1 MSFEPTEPQNGV
13 DPNPFT
19 LIDPDTI
26 PYPLTDVWSLN
37 YAAETLRTG
46 GEDLFGGAEDMSS
59 TWHGVQAH
67 YSAPESETL
76 FAAMDP
82 VVTRGEGIQGDLAT
96 VASALEDLAEAATT
110 ARGSLNTLRID
121 AQSLW
126 NANHDKKVWWLNKD
140 DETDEWAL
148 AENIRIKDAVNT
160 AWSTF
165 NEAENACATRI
176 SAVFGGPAYVSPD
189 QAAGDGALVYG
200 LPTDAGERD
209 LSLENALSFE
219 GVNSNIN
226 DFTAWAGSK
235 FHPSLMD
242 WGNPIGQALW
252 DTGATDLL
260 WGSAVGLTS
269 KLGFWHPDNGW
280 RFDPRGR
287 WDNATAAWSD
297 AWMDTVTLVGVHDEH
312 GWLWEPGEG
321 GQEGWGAG
329 WDRWTGNAWGSLT
342 EIWEGHTAWSTRDDG
357 VAYSNTTIGANA
369 ALMTVGLPLKALKI
383 IAGAGVVSSMDAPG
397 GPGDAEFDGSGSG
410 SGGGSGTGS
419 DSFTSRGGAGTRGWP
434 SSPLPGAGE
443 GQRPTGERFE
453 NPLTMLNNSLLDPD
467 RYRPPASVPDG
478 GGDRPSQNPPAP
490 QPQDSGTPRNRPGD
504 EDTPRRS
511 DEEDTEVPGGPEERP
526 GAPAPTPRPEGES
539 QRGDTDAPRAEDDPE
554 QRPPRRDEDDESD
567 RSDAGEGTGGPRE
580 EPEAER
586 SEPAAGGGG
595 GGGDEPPNDRTGT
608 GGDDGQGESPDDDGA
623 HGASDPES
631 DTPSSSGAGET
642 GNETPGTRPEDA
654 ETPSQGDQGSR
665 NGTDDPSSEKKLK
678 NGKTL
683 SEELSLGGLTDA
695 EIDHLI
701 GGQSEGDDGWDRVF
715 GALDQNFH
723 KRVKSELHGPATRFS
738 FDGAEN
744 GREFAYRYEYYKATF
759 DELVKSLMAEGM
771 SKGEARMPAAAEVLE
786 LDMDARLRQDHDVV
800 NEMRP
805 HGHAYIDPELTT
817 AQMEQHIRER
827 AGDIEMGHETSAA
840 YHSRKHANE
849 LPSAERTG
857 NPVRDYLNSAEV
869 TIRSGEVIDSRV
881 EENGSR
887 KFVFARPKLDAD
899 GSYVLNT
906 KTGEPVYMKAIL
918 YVREDGRVVMAT
930 YGGK

>member
-46 GEDLFGGAEDMSS
+46 GEDLFGGVEDMSS

-82 VVTRGEGIQGDLAT
+82 VVTRGEGIQSDLAT
-96 VASALEDLAEAATT
+96 VASALEDLAEAAAT
-110 ARGSLNTLRID
+110 ARRSLNTLRID

-209 LSLENALSFE
+209 VSLENALSFE

-226 DFTAWAGSK
+226 DFTAWAGSE

-242 WGNPIGQALW
+242 WGNPIGQAAW
-252 DTGATDLL
+252 DTVITDAL

-287 WDNATAAWSD
+287 LENFGAAWRD
-297 AWMDTVTLVGVHDEH
+297 AGMDAATLVGIHDDH
-312 GWLWEPGEG
+312 GWLWEPGAG

-329 WDRWTGNAWGSLT
+329 FERWTGNAQDSLA
-342 EIWEGHTAWSTRDDG
+342 EVWEGHTAWSTRDDG
-357 VAYSNTTIGANA
+357 VAYSNTTIGANV
-369 ALMTVGLPLKALKI
+369 ALMTVGLPLKAVKI

-397 GPGDAEFDGSGSG
+397 GSGDAEFDGSGPG

-419 DSFTSRGGAGTRGWP
+419 DNFTSRGGPGTRGWP

-453 NPLTMLNNSLLDPD
+453 NPLTMLNNSLLDPE
-467 RYRPPASVPDG
+467 RYRPPASTPTTPVPDG

-490 QPQDSGTPRNRPGD
+490 QPQDSGNEDSEIPTTEEQIGQSTNVQEGD
-504 EDTPRRS
+504 GSPHRDEEGTDGDDRDDERS
-511 DEEDTEVPGGPEERP
+511 DLDGQQPSP
-526 GAPAPTPRPEGES
+526 
-539 QRGDTDAPRAEDDPE
+539 
-554 QRPPRRDEDDESD
+554 
-567 RSDAGEGTGGPRE
+567 
-580 EPEAER
+580 
-586 SEPAAGGGG
+586 EPAAGGAGG
-595 GGGDEPPNDRTGT
+595 QGGSDEPPQTGGGDDRDEEGADEPG
-608 GGDDGQGESPDDDGA
+608 GESALGQ
-623 HGASDPES
+623 E
-631 DTPSSSGAGET
+631 
-642 GNETPGTRPEDA
+642 
-654 ETPSQGDQGSR
+654 
-665 NGTDDPSSEKKLK
+665 
-678 NGKTL
+678 NGKTNDIVP
-683 SEELSLGGLTDA
+683 SDYIPGGSLQA
-695 EIDHLI
+695 
-701 GGQSEGDDGWDRVF
+701 
-715 GALDQNFH
+715 N
-723 KRVKSELHGPATRFS
+723 
-738 FDGAEN
+738 
-744 GREFAYRYEYYKATF
+744 
-759 DELVKSLMAEGM
+759 
-771 SKGEARMPAAAEVLE
+771 EV
-786 LDMDARLRQDHDVV
+786 AG
-800 NEMRP
+800 
-805 HGHAYIDPELTT
+805 GHAL
-817 AQMEQHIRER
+817 ER
-827 AGDIEMGHETSAA
+827 HVDVSD
-840 YHSRKHANE
+840 
-849 LPSAERTG
+849 
-857 NPVRDYLNSAEV
+857 DYLRRR
-869 TIRSGEVIDSRV
+869 T
-881 EENGSR
+881 
-887 KFVFARPKLDAD
+887 
-899 GSYVLNT
+899 
-906 KTGEPVYMKAIL
+906 TGDVPGAPS
-918 YVREDGRVVMAT
+918 GRVAGRYDDLETAELAT
-930 YGGK
+930 AIALRNSEDEISDWLAKDMGDPDNRRHLLEEVDVGLGEIGFALERQGSKNNPTGWIPHRPEHVNVLLFYDESLPPHNYRIHTSYPIPKDE

>member
-59 TWHGVQAH
+59 TWGGLQAH

-82 VVTRGEGIQGDLAT
+82 VVTRGEGLQGDLAT

-226 DFTAWAGSK
+226 DFAAWAGSE

-252 DTGATDLL
+252 DTGATDFL
-260 WGSAVGLTS
+260 WGTAVGLTS

-287 WDNATAAWSD
+287 WDNATAAWGD
-297 AWMDTVTLVGVHDEH
+297 AWMDTATLVGVHDEH

-397 GPGDAEFDGSGSG
+397 GSGDAEFDGSGPG
-410 SGGGSGTGS
+410 SGGGSGSGS
-419 DSFTSRGGAGTRGWP
+419 DSFTSRGGPGTRGWP

-453 NPLTMLNNSLLDPD
+453 NPLTHLNESLLDPD

-539 QRGDTDAPRAEDDPE
+539 QRGDTDAPRAEDD
-554 QRPPRRDEDDESD
+554 QSD
-567 RSDAGEGTGGPRE
+567 RSDAGEGTAGPRE

-586 SEPAAGGGG
+586 PEPAAGGGG

-608 GGDDGQGESPDDDGA
+608 GGDGEDDPNSGD
-623 HGASDPES
+623 DRDDES
-631 DTPSSSGAGET
+631 SEERDSGNPGSGSSSYQSPE
-642 GNETPGTRPEDA
+642 PG
-654 ETPSQGDQGSR
+654 S
-665 NGTDDPSSEKKLK
+665 
-678 NGKTL
+678 
-683 SEELSLGGLTDA
+683 
-695 EIDHLI
+695 
-701 GGQSEGDDGWDRVF
+701 
-715 GALDQNFH
+715 
-723 KRVKSELHGPATRFS
+723 
-738 FDGAEN
+738 
-744 GREFAYRYEYYKATF
+744 KAF
-759 DELVKSLMAEGM
+759 E
-771 SKGEARMPAAAEVLE
+771 
-786 LDMDARLRQDHDVV
+786 
-800 NEMRP
+800 
-805 HGHAYIDPELTT
+805 
-817 AQMEQHIRER
+817 
-827 AGDIEMGHETSAA
+827 
-840 YHSRKHANE
+840 
-849 LPSAERTG
+849 
-857 NPVRDYLNSAEV
+857 
-869 TIRSGEVIDSRV
+869 SRV
-881 EENGSR
+881 EELMDDPAKKNDNPTQHQLDKARREAEVGLAAERQGLVPGPIQRAEIDNSDPAFQRDQGDIIDGAGQAWDIKGFRDTFPAGPRAGQPMPPGMRGGFDINRIEGEIRGELENGEN
-887 KFVFARPKLDAD
+887 VLLDITGIALPENLRSLRELIENNPEWD
-899 GSYVLNT
+899 GKVMIVEE
-906 KTGEPVYMKAIL
+906 GE
-918 YVREDGRVVMAT
+918 
-930 YGGK
+930 

>member
-59 TWHGVQAH
+59 TWGGLQAH

-96 VASALEDLAEAATT
+96 VASALEDLAEAAAT

-226 DFTAWAGSK
+226 DFAAWAGSE

-252 DTGATDLL
+252 DTGATDVV
-260 WGSAVGLTS
+260 WGTAVGLTS

-287 WDNATAAWSD
+287 WDNATAAWGD
-297 AWMDTVTLVGVHDEH
+297 AWMDTATLVGVHDEH

-397 GPGDAEFDGSGSG
+397 GSGDAEFDGSGPG
-410 SGGGSGTGS
+410 SGGGSGSGS
-419 DSFTSRGGAGTRGWP
+419 DSFTSRGGPGTRGWP

-453 NPLTMLNNSLLDPD
+453 NPLTHLNESLLDPD

-539 QRGDTDAPRAEDDPE
+539 QRGDTDAPRAEDD
-554 QRPPRRDEDDESD
+554 ESD
-567 RSDAGEGTGGPRE
+567 RSDAGEGTAGPRE

-586 SEPAAGGGG
+586 PEPAAGGG

-608 GGDDGQGESPDDDGA
+608 GGDDGDEGGPDNGRDNNDQPQKPQPDNGDDSQGSQERLLDAFPDRVDTEGLLPRPDQTKPPTGRANPRSFEDIASEGLVGPEWKHFSDKEVRVAEYLREHGIEVESIKESTVDGVRTPEA
-623 HGASDPES
+623 VISGTGETVEFKVLES
-631 DTPSSSGAGET
+631 DTARSFERNIRNARGQSRRMVFDVRHL
-642 GNETPGTRPEDA
+642 GTSQEDA
-654 ETPSQGDQGSR
+654 VKRIGSGLFNYGGD
-665 NGTDDPSSEKKLK
+665 
-678 NGKTL
+678 L
-683 SEELSLGGLTDA
+683 SEVVV
-695 EIDHLI
+695 I
-701 GGQSEGDDGWDRVF
+701 GDG
-715 GALDQNFH
+715 
-723 KRVKSELHGPATRFS
+723 
-738 FDGAEN
+738 
-744 GREFAYRYEYYKATF
+744 Y
-759 DELVKSLMAEGM
+759 
-771 SKGEARMPAAAEVLE
+771 
-786 LDMDARLRQDHDVV
+786 
-800 NEMRP
+800 
-805 HGHAYIDPELTT
+805 
-817 AQMEQHIRER
+817 
-827 AGDIEMGHETSAA
+827 
-840 YHSRKHANE
+840 
-849 LPSAERTG
+849 
-857 NPVRDYLNSAEV
+857 
-869 TIRSGEVIDSRV
+869 TIVW
-881 EENGSR
+881 
-887 KFVFARPKLDAD
+887 P
-899 GSYVLNT
+899 
-906 KTGEPVYMKAIL
+906 
-918 YVREDGRVVMAT
+918 
-930 YGGK
+930 

>member
-59 TWHGVQAH
+59 TWGGLQAH

-82 VVTRGEGIQGDLAT
+82 VLTRGEGLQGDLAT

-226 DFTAWAGSK
+226 DFAAWAGSE

-252 DTGATDLL
+252 DTGATDFL
-260 WGSAVGLTS
+260 WGTAVGLTS

-287 WDNATAAWSD
+287 WDNATAAWGD
-297 AWMDTVTLVGVHDEH
+297 AWMDTATLVGVHDEH

-397 GPGDAEFDGSGSG
+397 GSGDAEFDGSGPG
-410 SGGGSGTGS
+410 SGGGSGSGS
-419 DSFTSRGGAGTRGWP
+419 DSFTSRGGPGTRGWP

-453 NPLTMLNNSLLDPD
+453 NPLTQLNESLLDPD
-467 RYRPPASVPDG
+467 RYRPPASTPTTPVPDG

-539 QRGDTDAPRAEDDPE
+539 QRGDTDAPRAEDD
-554 QRPPRRDEDDESD
+554 ESD
-567 RSDAGEGTGGPRE
+567 RSDAGEGTAGPRE

-586 SEPAAGGGG
+586 PEPAAGGG

-608 GGDDGQGESPDDDGA
+608 GGDDGDEGGPDNGRDNNDQPQKPQPDNGDDSQGSQERLLDAFPDRVDTEGLLPRPDQTKPPTGRANPRSFEDIASEGLVGPEWKHFSDKEVRVAEYLREHGIEVESIKESTVDGVRTPEA
-623 HGASDPES
+623 VISGTGETVEFKVLES
-631 DTPSSSGAGET
+631 DTARSFERNIRNARGQSRRMVFDVRHL
-642 GNETPGTRPEDA
+642 GTSQEDA
-654 ETPSQGDQGSR
+654 VKRIGSGLFNYGGD
-665 NGTDDPSSEKKLK
+665 
-678 NGKTL
+678 L
-683 SEELSLGGLTDA
+683 SEVVV
-695 EIDHLI
+695 I
-701 GGQSEGDDGWDRVF
+701 GDG
-715 GALDQNFH
+715 
-723 KRVKSELHGPATRFS
+723 
-738 FDGAEN
+738 
-744 GREFAYRYEYYKATF
+744 Y
-759 DELVKSLMAEGM
+759 
-771 SKGEARMPAAAEVLE
+771 
-786 LDMDARLRQDHDVV
+786 
-800 NEMRP
+800 
-805 HGHAYIDPELTT
+805 
-817 AQMEQHIRER
+817 
-827 AGDIEMGHETSAA
+827 
-840 YHSRKHANE
+840 
-849 LPSAERTG
+849 
-857 NPVRDYLNSAEV
+857 
-869 TIRSGEVIDSRV
+869 TIVW
-881 EENGSR
+881 
-887 KFVFARPKLDAD
+887 P
-899 GSYVLNT
+899 
-906 KTGEPVYMKAIL
+906 
-918 YVREDGRVVMAT
+918 
-930 YGGK
+930 

>member
-226 DFTAWAGSK
+226 DFTAWAGSE

-410 SGGGSGTGS
+410 SGGGSGSGS

-467 RYRPPASVPDG
+467 RYRPPASTPTTPVPDG

-490 QPQDSGTPRNRPGD
+490 QPQDSGTTPNYPRDDDSLDHFSEDVHNGAHLERENWPETTTGSSDELGTSASYTRPDTELQRGNNQGSASPVVDADLTIGTGD
-504 EDTPRRS
+504 LREERIAVNPDDENVDLGMHSEGGASRSAYGSGADGIADDASDSSMNADPRSGLEFDSDANNTPLDGHRDHSGLVGGESDDFTLESRIDFPSDISGDMPREILVEIDEAIELVGQVHRFPAAMETVTFELRELGAGRAGRYEPGSRTILLNPVNPNLRETLVHEIGHAIDHAITGSPRRLAS
-511 DEEDTEVPGGPEERP
+511 IMPST
-526 GAPAPTPRPEGES
+526 PAL
-539 QRGDTDAPRAEDDPE
+539 RAWA
-554 QRPPRRDEDDESD
+554 STV
-567 RSDAGEGTGGPRE
+567 RS
-580 EPEAER
+580 
-586 SEPAAGGGG
+586 
-595 GGGDEPPNDRTGT
+595 
-608 GGDDGQGESPDDDGA
+608 SP
-623 HGASDPES
+623 
-631 DTPSSSGAGET
+631 
-642 GNETPGTRPEDA
+642 
-654 ETPSQGDQGSR
+654 Q
-665 NGTDDPSSEKKLK
+665 
-678 NGKTL
+678 
-683 SEELSLGGLTDA
+683 
-695 EIDHLI
+695 
-701 GGQSEGDDGWDRVF
+701 
-715 GALDQNFH
+715 
-723 KRVKSELHGPATRFS
+723 
-738 FDGAEN
+738 
-744 GREFAYRYEYYKATF
+744 YKA
-759 DELVKSLMAEGM
+759 LYAEPSTDYVDYMIG
-771 SKGEARMPAAAEVLE
+771 
-786 LDMDARLRQDHDVV
+786 Q
-800 NEMRP
+800 
-805 HGHAYIDPELTT
+805 PELFARSY
-817 AQMEQHIRER
+817 AQWV
-827 AGDIEMGHETSAA
+827 
-840 YHSRKHANE
+840 
-849 LPSAERTG
+849 AERTG
-857 NPVRDYLNSAEV
+857 DRRLQEE
-869 TIRSGEVIDSRV
+869 IRSHLDRGGVDQYRQWRDDDFRPIAQALDE
-881 EENGSR
+881 
-887 KFVFARPKLDAD
+887 VFANDWNLR
-899 GSYVLNT
+899 
-906 KTGEPVYMKAIL
+906 
-918 YVREDGRVVMAT
+918 
-930 YGGK
+930 